1 MIFYV
6 EWRRGKMIKVQQ
18 FFMKYKRYILL
29 INTVLLLFAE
39 VSKLLLHMDIPYQVL
54 MFIVGTIG
62 VIPIALTAIS
72 SLRVRLVSID
82 VLVSLAVIGAFIIG
96 EFNEAAI
103 VTWLFMLGDVLEEIT
118 LRKTRSAVSDLTQ
131 MAPKTASVVQDDGTI
146 KEEDVDFIDP
156 GEKILIK
163 TGDQVPVDGE
173 IVSGIGY
180 LNEASMNG
188 ESKLA
193 NKIVGSEVYAG
204 TILEDGTLTVE
215 TTAAGEDTTFG
226 KIIEMVEEA
235 QDTKSGTEKIINRF
249 AKYYTPAVLV
259 IAIIVGLI
267 TRDLK
272 LAITVMVLG
281 CPGALVIGVPVS
293 TVAGI
298 GNGAKNGIMFKGSQV
313 IDQARK
319 IDEVAFDKTGT
330 LTVGHP
336 EVSVIEILNGRRN
349 EIIKLAAQIEGQSN
363 HPLAQAIAKLAEQ
376 KPVSTKLET
385 VKGKGVVATIND
397 EKYYLGNQNLIVD
410 NTGSNGKLV
419 KTINHLSQSDNS
431 IVVFANSDQS
441 QLAVFGIKDQLRPE
455 AKEALTN
462 LKKLGVKKLVMLS
475 GDNQETAEQIAAE
488 LPIDEVRGQ
497 MLPENKAAFIKQEKM
512 NGHHV
517 AFIGDGINDSPA
529 LANANVAIAIGS
541 GTDVA
546 IDVSDIVLVKNDLRK
561 IDYALGLS
569 KKIVLNMN
577 ENIVLALLTVLL
589 LFIGLFA
596 GYVEMASG
604 MFIHEF
610 SILVA
615 TLNGMRLLKFHHKFD
630 NHQVSKKHNKVAL
643 NM

>member
-1 MIFYV
+1 
-6 EWRRGKMIKVQQ
+6 
-18 FFMKYKRYILL
+18 
-29 INTVLLLFAE
+29 
-39 VSKLLLHMDIPYQVL
+39 
-54 MFIVGTIG
+54 
-62 VIPIALTAIS
+62 
-72 SLRVRLVSID
+72 
-82 VLVSLAVIGAFIIG
+82 
-96 EFNEAAI
+96 
-103 VTWLFMLGDVLEEIT
+103 
-118 LRKTRSAVSDLTQ
+118 
-131 MAPKTASVVQDDGTI
+131 
-146 KEEDVDFIDP
+146 
-156 GEKILIK
+156 
-163 TGDQVPVDGE
+163 
-173 IVSGIGY
+173 
-180 LNEASMNG
+180 
-188 ESKLA
+188 
-193 NKIVGSEVYAG
+193 
-204 TILEDGTLTVE
+204 
-215 TTAAGEDTTFG
+215 
-226 KIIEMVEEA
+226 MVEEA

-431 IVVFANSDQS
+431 IVIFANSDQS

-610 SILVA
+610 SILVVI
-615 TLNGMRLLKFHHKFD
+615 LNGMRLLKFHHKFD

>member
-180 LNEASMNG
+180 LNEASVNG

-610 SILVA
+610 SILVV

>member
-1 MIFYV
+1 
-6 EWRRGKMIKVQQ
+6 MIKVQQ

-488 LPIDEVRGQ
+488 LSIDEVRGQ